1 MAFDDKKLI
10 ILAIVACVAGLVIMI
25 GFIGQG
31 NVRGV
36 QIFFQEKVEQTVAF
50 QDINNQTK
58 IVGISGISGENPTLI
73 MRNSFAYI
81 LTVENQGDK
90 PHKFY
95 IDGFEVETK
104 LLQPGSTD
112 SIIVFPSEEGTY
124 NYYDKVDELVLLGQL
139 KSVTVVPSDEFE
151 GIAKD
156 LI

>member
-1 MAFDDKKLI
+1 MAIDDKKLI
-10 ILAIVACVAGLVIMI
+10 ILALVAGVAALAIMI

-31 NVRGV
+31 NIRGV
-36 QIFFQEKVEQTVAF
+36 QIFFPEKVEQTVAF
-50 QDINNQTK
+50 QDGINQTK

-73 MRNSFAYI
+73 MRNSFAYV
-81 LTVENQGDK
+81 LTVINQGDK
-90 PHKFY
+90 PHKLY

-104 LLQPGSTD
+104 LLQPGDKDVIT
-112 SIIVFPSEEGTY
+112 IFPKKEGTY
-124 NYYDKVDELVLLGQL
+124 NYYDKADIPILIGQL

>member
-1 MAFDDKKLI
+1 MSFSDKKLI

-36 QIFFQEKVEQTVAF
+36 QIYFQEKVEQTVAF
-50 QDINNQTK
+50 QERDGETK

-81 LTVENQGDK
+81 LTVENQGEK
-90 PHKFY
+90 PHKLY
-95 IDGFEVETK
+95 IDGFEEETE
-104 LLQPGSTD
+104 LLQPGATD
-112 SIIVFPSEEGTY
+112 SIIIFPDKEGVY
-124 NYYDKVDELVLLGQL
+124 NYYDKVEELIHLGQL
-139 KSVTVVPSDEFE
+139 KSVTVVPSDEFQ
-151 GIAKD
+151 GFAKD

>member
-1 MAFDDKKLI
+1 
-10 ILAIVACVAGLVIMI
+10 MI

-31 NVRGV
+31 NVREFK
-36 QIFFQEKVEQTVAF
+36 IFFPEKVEQSVAF
-50 QDINNQTK
+50 QDKDGQVM

-81 LTVENQGDK
+81 LTVENQDDK
-90 PHKFY
+90 PHKLY

-104 LLQPGSTD
+104 LLQPGSSDT
-112 SIIVFPSEEGTY
+112 ITVFPNKEETY
-124 NYYDKVDELVLLGQL
+124 NYYDKVEEPVLLGQL